1 MKFGKLEIND
11 EVIVFALLFLL
22 FVAVLHYTVKE
33 ETLKEQTK
41 QLQIQQNILER
52 ESEKYGNNTN

>member
-33 ETLKEQTK
+33 ETIKEQTK